1 MPAREGRFV
10 KGFYPLPG
18 GLAVVIF
25 RLENGPDGSFTLV
38 SDGRR
43 FGEAGYYRV
52 HHTGDGALLV
62 KCVCRW
68 RRPYASSWTPR
79 ICSACIIRSPSKGY
93 GFSPCAMRPPLVKP
107 HRRRFDAL

>member
-25 RLENGPDGSFTLV
+25 RPENGPDGSFTLV

-43 FGEAGYYRV
+43 FGEADYYRV
-52 HHTGDGALLV
+52 HRTGDGALRV
-62 KCVCRW
+62 KCVPIEEAVRLFVDSAGML
-68 RRPYASSWTPR
+68 RVHHTFAFEGLRFLTLRNGTTARKATPE
-79 ICSACIIRSPSKGY
+79 
-93 GFSPCAMRPPLVKP
+93 
-107 HRRRFDAL
+107 AL